1 MQRIT
6 DKQLQSL
13 CDYINELTGSPLTP
27 YTRDEQGFRANIG
40 NYHLS
45 YAYGGVCLHRMVNE
59 GGGIRTTLMSGHVTK
74 RELYNAMQAYISGL
88 NDVRFKDV
96 QLSTVE
102 A

>member
-6 DKQLQSL
+6 EKQLQAL
-13 CDYINELTGSPLTP
+13 CDYINELTNSPMQP

-45 YAYGGVCLHRMVNE
+45 HAYGGVCLHRMVNE

-74 RELYNAMQAYISGL
+74 KELYNAMQAYINGL

-96 QLSTVE
+96 QLSTAE